1 MFNFASVPSS
11 PFGSQASANQKLS
24 IKIAS
29 EETVKR
35 IRNIPET
42 FDQLRAMIA
51 MQLCSREQELN
62 ESMAQGTI
70 RVSYKD
76 D

>member
-1 MFNFASVPSS
+1 
-11 PFGSQASANQKLS
+11 LS

-42 FDQLRAMIA
+42 FDQLRSIIA
-51 MQLCSREQELN
+51 MQLCSKEQELN
-62 ESMAQGTI
+62 ESMA
-70 RVSYKD
+70 
-76 D
+76 